1 MKFRISVL
9 ALGCLCTAL
18 AATAPETVIT
28 VVVKNP
34 YDKPVDNAA
43 VVMDFLGSHQIAKL
57 GRRKR
62 THWEVHTNEQGI
74 AKFPAVPQ
82 GTLRVQVIATNYQ
95 TYGDKI
101 DVDQE
106 EKRVEVKLNP
116 PQPQYS
122 AHPPL
127 KPAEPA
133 PPQ

>member
-1 MKFRISVL
+1 MKVRIVVL
-9 ALGCLCTAL
+9 ALVSACAAL
-18 AATAPETVIT
+18 MAAPPETVIT

-34 YDKPVDNAA
+34 YNKPVDNAA

-62 THWEVHTNEQGI
+62 THWEVHTNEQGV
-74 AKFPAVPQ
+74 AKFPSVPQ
-82 GTLRVQVIATNYQ
+82 GTLQVQVIATNYQ
-95 TYGDKI
+95 TYGNKI
-101 DVDQE
+101 DVDQP
-106 EKRVEVKLNP
+106 EKQIEIKLNP

-127 KPAEPA
+127 KPAN